1 MRTALFWKRVDVWA
15 QIAAI
20 FIPIVVMGIK
30 DEPVYLLLGY
40 LTVGGAQVVS
50 CIINKVALDPFYKT
64 VGRRYY
70 EIVLLLV
77 VIMTVVFYSMANDL
91 NYVWFIWYF
100 CMLFIGIVM
109 ALWYAVL
116 TVSEL
121 DRLKMQVD
129 RKQYI

>member
-1 MRTALFWKRVDVWA
+1 MRTALLLKRIDILV
-15 QIAAI
+15 QFAAL
-20 FIPIVVMGIK
+20 FIPILLALIK
-30 DEPVYLLLGY
+30 SELWCLLFAY